1 MYFLHFSINNLTL
14 LALTLAI
21 GIVVDDAIIVLEN
34 AYRHQ
39 EELGEDPI
47 TAATNGTREIGFA
60 VVATTIALVAVFT
73 PLAFLKGNTGRLFN
87 EFGIAVAGAVTISGF
102 VALTLTPMLCARVL
116 RVPHSHGVMFR
127 LLENTF
133 LAITLAYTRA
143 LGWALRH
150 RALIVSSALA
160 TLLAAGLLFRSLKR
174 EFIPADD
181 QGWFLVFIIAP
192 EGSSLAYTDGYQR
205 QVEAIIRK
213 TPDIHNIFS
222 VVNFGNGVS
231 GGIVFV
237 MLDDWSTRKRSVQQ
251 VLAEVQPQLFGIP
264 GIFAFANAPSGFGGF
279 GSPVQFVVQNPDF
292 GRLAVAMDTL
302 VTRARQVK
310 GLQNVDTDLRFNKP
324 QLSVSFDRDRA
335 EDMGVSVG
343 EIAATLQVLL
353 GGNRVN
359 TFTRDNKLYDVVVQL
374 SPEERATPSDLSGLY
389 VRGKNGQLVQLSAL
403 VHPSEGVGPRQLN
416 HYDRIASF
424 TLTAG
429 LDPGF
434 TLGEALDS
442 LNRIAAE
449 VLPPGSTTAL
459 AGESRE
465 LQESGGA
472 LYFAFALALLVV
484 FMVLASQF
492 ESLIHPFTVLLA
504 VPLAVTGALA
514 TLKVTGS
521 TLNLYSQIGMILLIG
536 LVTKNSILLVEYAN
550 QLKAKGRSALQA
562 MQESGRI
569 RLRPIVMTSVA
580 TITSAFPVALGL
592 GAGSTSRRPL
602 GYVIIGGVLFSTLLT
617 LFLVPVV
624 YVILDGLRRPGRAER
639 RGVAAGT
646 RSSAGWRSRDP
657 DAPRRAPGGGR
668 PSARSR
674 HDAAGPDPCGGT
686 GARHR
691 SESRLRRRARPGRR
705 GRVGAPQRHPGL
717 RRAVGGPLDG
727 LGPVLQARVQLRHRA
742 ASAERGPGNA
752 ELSLRGALGPQVH
765 RVGPVAGRPGGHRGQ
780 RGQAALSRSAPH
792 RIDIL
797 RSVGGRPELLQVADD
812 RARRA
817 EEQLAVARARVLSG
831 ATVQT
836 DSLQLLLEF
845 TKAQVEQLR
854 TRTLLDVVRLELGRR
869 TGSDGPVD
877 AAPLETPVPEQL
889 PLTLDQAVAEAL
901 ATGPDWMIARAS
913 AHAAERRLQGLR
925 GDYLP
930 RLDLAYNRL
939 QFDDHFYPSAYGL
952 SDLNIRITW
961 SLWDLGRRELSIAQ
975 ATTQRNVADAVSAD
989 LMRAARHDVARAYE
1003 AFETARAALDLQ
1015 LTSVVVAQETFRVQQ
1030 ERYKSGAATI
1040 LDLLDAQ
1047 VNLTQAQADL
1057 VQAAFVARLAWAGLE
1072 AILGRRLTPSN

>member
-1 MYFLHFSINNLTL
+1 MKLSDVSIRRPVLASMVSLALVLFGAIGYTRLSVRDYPDVDPPIISVSTFLPGASPQVVESAVTDVLEEELSTVPGLRTLTSSSAEESSNITLEFTLDRDVDVAAQDVRDKVARVRGRLPRDVEEPVVAKQQADAEPFFWLALSGANYDLLQLSDIGDRRVKTRLQSLPGVGRAQIFGERRISMRVWLSASALAARGLTVEDVQQAIRSRSVEVPAGRIESSRREFSVRSLGELKTPEEFAGMVVSNDSGQMVRLRDVGRVELGPRDERSALRSNGDPAVAIGIVRQSKANLLDVAREIRAELPAIQASLPPGVKIETAFDGSIFVTRSIREAEESLILAAILVILIIFVFLRNLRATIIPGLAIPASIISTFAVMYFLHFSINNLTL

-624 YVILDGLRRPGRAER
+624 YVILDGLRRPGRAE
-639 RGVAAGT
+639 A
-646 RSSAGWRSRDP
+646 
-657 DAPRRAPGGGR
+657 
-668 PSARSR
+668 
-674 HDAAGPDPCGGT
+674 
-686 GARHR
+686 
-691 SESRLRRRARPGRR
+691 E
-705 GRVGAPQRHPGL
+705 
-717 RRAVGGPLDG
+717 
-727 LGPVLQARVQLRHRA
+727 
-742 ASAERGPGNA
+742 AS
-752 ELSLRGALGPQVH
+752 Q
-765 RVGPVAGRPGGHRGQ
+765 
-780 RGQAALSRSAPH
+780 
-792 RIDIL
+792 
-797 RSVGGRPELLQVADD
+797 
-812 RARRA
+812 
-817 EEQLAVARARVLSG
+817 
-831 ATVQT
+831 
-836 DSLQLLLEF
+836 
-845 TKAQVEQLR
+845 
-854 TRTLLDVVRLELGRR
+854 
-869 TGSDGPVD
+869 
-877 AAPLETPVPEQL
+877 PVPEAA
-889 PLTLDQAVAEAL
+889 PAEVA
-901 ATGPDWMIARAS
+901 
-913 AHAAERRLQGLR
+913 
-925 GDYLP
+925 
-930 RLDLAYNRL
+930 
-939 QFDDHFYPSAYGL
+939 
-952 SDLNIRITW
+952 
-961 SLWDLGRRELSIAQ
+961 
-975 ATTQRNVADAVSAD
+975 
-989 LMRAARHDVARAYE
+989 
-1003 AFETARAALDLQ
+1003 
-1015 LTSVVVAQETFRVQQ
+1015 
-1030 ERYKSGAATI
+1030 
-1040 LDLLDAQ
+1040 
-1047 VNLTQAQADL
+1047 
-1057 VQAAFVARLAWAGLE
+1057 
-1072 AILGRRLTPSN
+1072 

>member
-1 MYFLHFSINNLTL
+1 MKLSDVSIRRPVLASMVSLALVLFGAIGYTRLSVRDYPDVDPPIISVSTFLPGASPQVVESAVTDVLEEELSTVPGLRTLTSSSAEESSNITLEFTLDRDVDVAAQDVRDKVARVRGRLPRDVEEPVVAKQQADAEPFFWLALSGANYDLLQLSDIGDRRVKTRLQSLPGVGRAQIFGERRISMRVWLSASELAARGLTVEDVQQAIRSRSVEVPAGRIESSRREFSVRSLGELKTPEEFAGMVVSNDSGQMVRLRDVGRVELGPRDERSALRSNGDPAVAIGIVRQSKANLLDVAREIRAELPAIQASLPPGVKIETAFDGSIFVTRSIREAEESLILAAILVILIIFVFLRNLRATIIPGLAIPASIISTFAVMYFLHFSINNLTL

-251 VLAEVQPQLFGIP
+251 VLGEVQPQLFGIP

-624 YVILDGLRRPGRAER
+624 YVILDGLRRPGRAE
-639 RGVAAGT
+639 A
-646 RSSAGWRSRDP
+646 
-657 DAPRRAPGGGR
+657 
-668 PSARSR
+668 
-674 HDAAGPDPCGGT
+674 
-686 GARHR
+686 
-691 SESRLRRRARPGRR
+691 E
-705 GRVGAPQRHPGL
+705 
-717 RRAVGGPLDG
+717 
-727 LGPVLQARVQLRHRA
+727 
-742 ASAERGPGNA
+742 AS
-752 ELSLRGALGPQVH
+752 Q
-765 RVGPVAGRPGGHRGQ
+765 
-780 RGQAALSRSAPH
+780 
-792 RIDIL
+792 
-797 RSVGGRPELLQVADD
+797 
-812 RARRA
+812 
-817 EEQLAVARARVLSG
+817 
-831 ATVQT
+831 
-836 DSLQLLLEF
+836 
-845 TKAQVEQLR
+845 
-854 TRTLLDVVRLELGRR
+854 
-869 TGSDGPVD
+869 
-877 AAPLETPVPEQL
+877 PVPEAA
-889 PLTLDQAVAEAL
+889 PAEVA
-901 ATGPDWMIARAS
+901 
-913 AHAAERRLQGLR
+913 
-925 GDYLP
+925 
-930 RLDLAYNRL
+930 
-939 QFDDHFYPSAYGL
+939 
-952 SDLNIRITW
+952 
-961 SLWDLGRRELSIAQ
+961 
-975 ATTQRNVADAVSAD
+975 
-989 LMRAARHDVARAYE
+989 
-1003 AFETARAALDLQ
+1003 
-1015 LTSVVVAQETFRVQQ
+1015 
-1030 ERYKSGAATI
+1030 
-1040 LDLLDAQ
+1040 
-1047 VNLTQAQADL
+1047 
-1057 VQAAFVARLAWAGLE
+1057 
-1072 AILGRRLTPSN
+1072 